1 VTKKESFD
9 HVGEWLHE
17 IDENR
22 DQEDM
27 LVYLVGNR
35 VDLGEELR
43 QVSHQEALKFLKEKN
58 LNNFYETSA
67 KTGFNVVEIF
77 TALVKQLYLQNKQKI
92 ESNVSILRIFYE
104 NIERRKLCSL
114 RYDQ

>member
-27 LVYLVGNR
+27 LIYLVGNR
-35 VDLGEELR
+35 VDIGEDYR
-43 QVSHQEALKFLKEKN
+43 QVSHADAIRCLKEKG
-58 LNNFYETSA
+58 LNNFFETSA
-67 KTGFNVVEIF
+67 KTGQNVQDMF
-77 TALVKQLYLQNKQKI
+77 QALVK
-92 ESNVSILRIFYE
+92 
-104 NIERRKLCSL
+104 
-114 RYDQ
+114 